1 MPLCFHFTFGK
12 LWVEEGF
19 PWLFCKLVFLWV
31 QRWVARK
38 SHHTLY
44 FLFLAYRETTVVF
57 LELSLWWFL
66 CETHFQCDLLFTG
79 HIPDKSLQLWPTL
92 CDPMDCSPP
101 GSSVHGILQTRI
113 LECIV
118 MTSSKGSS
126 QPRIESMSLTS
137 PALVSQFFTTSTTW
151 ETLTGHE
158 DSIYQCCSLDLRCYR
173 SYCHGRVGSLLHQ
186 RSTW

>member
-1 MPLCFHFTFGK
+1 MDPIFQQNIHCLFPCK
-12 LWVEEGF
+12 LPERSLHLLHNIQSKTNISGF
-19 PWLFCKLVFLWV
+19 PF
-31 QRWVARK
+31 
-38 SHHTLY
+38 TLY
-44 FLFLAYRETTVVF
+44 MSWLNPGLVGLLNMSEIVVIF
-57 LELSLWWFL
+57 ALW
-66 CETHFQCDLLFTG
+66 D
-79 HIPDKSLQLWPTL
+79 PT
-92 CDPMDCSPP
+92 DCSPS

-186 RSTW
+186 RNTW